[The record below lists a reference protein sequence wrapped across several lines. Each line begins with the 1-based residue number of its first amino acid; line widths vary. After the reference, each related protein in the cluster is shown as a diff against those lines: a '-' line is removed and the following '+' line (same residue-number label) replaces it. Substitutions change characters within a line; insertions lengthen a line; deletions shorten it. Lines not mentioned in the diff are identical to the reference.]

1 MHGLTDDKLDQLFPK
16 LEYVKQL
23 ADNPEGLSEQQIS
36 FFRELLP
43 NLMSMLPI
51 RTEVVKGFSLPFE
64 RLVINEQ
71 VLGKNK
77 RVHSL
82 ENLRYPPREKQ
93 STLNYNRASMK
104 GQSIFYAS
112 SMGSLAMTVETR
124 PERGQL
130 ITHSKWKL
138 KEGEKLNMLSIFHHE
153 ELAMAN
159 PHELLQ
165 PFNDYLAELR
175 KFSPKAQQAIE
186 MIYEIIVRAFTRRVD
201 PSNKQGYVVSALL
214 SELFMFDPNNG
225 VDAIYFPSVPNRGM
239 CMNIAVKPDSLDSK
253 FIMTQADEHI
263 VTQHPEPDHNGWW
276 SFHTAKGKLC
286 KENSLELC
294 WENSLMP
301 TNDPVQDVIREYNID
316 LS

>member
-1 MHGLTDDKLDQLFPK
+1 MHELTDEQLNKLIFCIDYLK
-16 LEYVKQL
+16 LH
-23 ADNPEGLSEQQIS
+23 ADHPERLNAQQIS
-36 FFRELLP
+36 FLRELLSSMIP
-43 NLMSMLPI
+43 MLPI
-51 RTEVVKGFSLPFE
+51 RIEITSGFELPFE
-64 RLVINEQ
+64 RLVINKS

-82 ENLRYPPREKQ
+82 ENLRYPPRSIQEK
-93 STLNYNRASMK
+93 LDYNRASMK
-104 GQSIFYAS
+104 GQSIFYAC
-112 SMGSLAMTVETR
+112 SMGSLPMTVETR

-138 KEGEKLNMLSIFHHE
+138 KEGEKLNLLSIFHHE

-186 MIYEIIVRAFTRRVD
+186 MIYQIIVRAFTRKVD

-214 SELFMFDPNNG
+214 SELFMFDPNKG
-225 VDAIYFPSVPNRGM
+225 VDAIYYPSVPNRGM
-239 CMNIAVKPDSLDSK
+239 CMNIAVKPDSLDQK
-253 FIMTQADEHI
+253 FIMTQADEFVVI
-263 VTQHPEPDHNGWW
+263 SHPEPNKNMWW

-286 KENSLELC
+286 KEDSLELC

-301 TNDPVQDVIREYNID
+301 DNDPVRDIIRDFEID